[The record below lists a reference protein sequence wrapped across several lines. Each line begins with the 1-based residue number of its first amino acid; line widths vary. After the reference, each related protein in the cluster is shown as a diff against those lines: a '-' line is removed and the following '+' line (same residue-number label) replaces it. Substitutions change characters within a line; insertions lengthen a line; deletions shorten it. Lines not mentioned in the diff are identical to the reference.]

1 MKLYSI
7 LLSCLLLVSAASAQ
21 QKKQPD
27 YYLIKIYHCSNQQQ
41 LDQIEKYLQAEYI
54 PFVKKNGI
62 KKVGVFTPLAN
73 DTALDKQVYVW
84 IPSTQLTTI
93 TSLEHQFEKM
103 NPFDNHQLI
112 HLDSIASKAP
122 YNRIETMLS
131 VAFKNQL
138 AYLETTDFKKSAE
151 TVYEFRS
158 YESSTENL
166 HLRKVHMFNEG
177 GEIDLFKKLHFNAL
191 FYARVIVGAHMPN
204 LVYMTRFNNIAEREA
219 HWKQFGNDPDW
230 KKMSSLSI
238 YANTV
243 SKHEVV
249 LLKAAK
255 CSEF

>member
-27 YYLIKIYHCSNQQQ
+27 YYLIKIYHCTNQQQ

-54 PFVKKNGI
+54 PFVHKNGI
-62 KKVGVFTPLAN
+62 KKVGVFMPLTN

-84 IPSTQLTTI
+84 IPSTQLATLTAI
-93 TSLEHQFEKM
+93 EQQFEKM
-103 NPFDNHQLI
+103 NPFDNNQLI

-131 VAFKNQL
+131 VAFKNQP
-138 AYLETTDFKKSAE
+138 AYLETTDFKRSAE

-177 GEIDLFKKLHFNAL
+177 GEIDLFKKLQFNAL

-204 LVYMTRFNNIAEREA
+204 LVYMTRFNNRDEREA

-230 KKMSSLSI
+230 KKMSSLPI